1 MKKLFF
7 SKETQ
12 DKNVNRIRKIDVVWN
27 EEVGCYAAKVL
38 FVPKKETGCTE
49 NEIIGMRLY
58 AETERAME
66 KALQDA
72 CTLYHC
78 EEDMMVVI
86 PDQRK

>member
-1 MKKLFF
+1 MSRGIKRQRVILQGC
-7 SKETQ
+7 SLLQ
-12 DKNVNRIRKIDVVWN
+12 RKPPT
-27 EEVGCYAAKVL
+27 VL
-38 FVPKKETGCTE
+38 K
-49 NEIIGMRLY
+49 NEIIGMKLY

-86 PDQRK
+86 PDQGK

>member
-1 MKKLFF
+1 MKNLFF
-7 SKETQ
+7 PKKTQ

-27 EEVGCYAAKVL
+27 EEVGCYVAKVL

-78 EEDMMVVI
+78 DADMEVVI
-86 PDQRK
+86 PDQGK